1 LGITLG
7 FMLSIA
13 GVWLGAALLIYGG
26 FVHRRFG
33 VAADL
38 SNFPKPGLI
47 AAALLGPG
55 AAVGAHFVLPMPPA
69 AAVLFSA
76 LTLNLPSVLL
86 NALAIVLVASGFFGV
101 SWLLNRRAALA
112 SKAPMRV
119 GNA

>member
-1 LGITLG
+1 LG
-7 FMLSIA
+7 FILSIA

-38 SNFPKPGLI
+38 RNFPKPGLV

-76 LTLNLPSVLL
+76 FTLNLPSVIL
-86 NALAIVLVASGFFGV
+86 NALAIVLVTGAFFVV
-101 SWLLNRRAALA
+101 SWLLNRRAAWA
-112 SKAPMRV
+112 SRE
-119 GNA
+119 G